1 VSGARNGVSPVHDG
15 DLRKELHAAKPLTA
29 LCWSGL
35 YGTPHRPQGSKVA
48 RARGNAVNVWRLS
61 RDLLERMTP

>member
-1 VSGARNGVSPVHDG
+1 VSGARNGVSPVHDA

-29 LCWSGL
+29 LCRSGL
-35 YGTPHRPQGSKVA
+35 YGTPQGSKVA
-48 RARGNAVNVWRLS
+48 RARGNAVKVWRLS